1 MPPMGGY
8 YFIRRI
14 AMVNDRLVIAVDG
27 PAGAGKSTIA
37 KKIAEILQVEYID
50 TGAMYRALTLKI
62 IKAGVDSKDI
72 KNIIKIINSTS
83 IYFKDNHIFLD
94 GTRVDEE
101 IRKNIINNNVS
112 NVAKIKEVREEMV
125 KVQQKMAKESNI
137 IMDGRDIGTVVL
149 PNANFKFFVTA
160 SVEERARRRYKE
172 LLERNEKNISYEQ
185 TLAEIL
191 ERDKIDSTRKVAPL
205 KKAADAFEIDTT
217 NKTIEEGV
225 DEIINI
231 IEGR

>member
-1 MPPMGGY
+1 MGGY

>member
-1 MPPMGGY
+1 
-8 YFIRRI
+8 
-14 AMVNDRLVIAVDG
+14 
-27 PAGAGKSTIA
+27 
-37 KKIAEILQVEYID
+37 
-50 TGAMYRALTLKI
+50 MYRALTLKI